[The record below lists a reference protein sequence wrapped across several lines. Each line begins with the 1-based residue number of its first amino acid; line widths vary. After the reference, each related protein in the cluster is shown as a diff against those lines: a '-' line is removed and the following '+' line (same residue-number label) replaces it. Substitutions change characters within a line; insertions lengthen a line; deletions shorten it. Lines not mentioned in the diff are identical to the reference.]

1 MQLTK
6 SEATELGKTM
16 TAKEIAAHL
25 STTNNTVITEAWVK
39 SAFKQLNIATK
50 SLRNKNPLVIV
61 DDTTPESLGV
71 TAFNM
76 RDSNSDD
83 LTTDQ
88 QEHLFANND

>member
-6 SEATELGKTM
+6 TQATELGKTM

-39 SAFKQLNIATK
+39 SAFKQLNIPTK

-61 DDTTPESLGV
+61 DDTPVL
-71 TAFNM
+71 AAN
-76 RDSNSDD
+76 SND
-83 LTTDQ
+83 LTPDQ
-88 QEHLFANND
+88 ESGLYANND